1 MYYKIAISNV
11 KKSFKDYGIY
21 FLTLTFAVCIF
32 YSFNSIGNQHVMDII
47 SGNTANYMRIVKEAM
62 SIVSVFV
69 SMILGIL
76 IIYANNF
83 LIKRRKKEF
92 GIYMMLGMGK
102 VRVSQIL
109 VMETF
114 SIGLVSLVLGLGL
127 GVVLSQALSVF
138 TAKLFELNLSQYIFS
153 ISLYA
158 ILKTIV
164 YFGIIF
170 ILVMIFNVFVVNKYK
185 LIDLLIAG
193 RKNEKVN
200 IRNPLVSFLIFTL
213 GVLCLI
219 RAYYLILTRGTK
231 MNYISDITIPIL
243 LGVIGTFAFFFG
255 IAGFVLYIVKR
266 NKKVYLKGLN
276 IFVTKQIGSKI
287 NTNFVSMSIISL
299 MLFVTIVVLSSGFG
313 LKNVLD
319 SNLEATTPFDATIQL
334 MPDNNN
340 LTISEVLKNKN
351 IIIPKDFEQ
360 ASYNIYKSNVEVSR
374 ITGDSSFDF
383 SANLMTI
390 TDYNRLMR
398 LEGKPTVD
406 LNNNEVII
414 TSNFNKVLQQLNNH
428 IKSNEII
435 NINGADYKLK
445 NKEVL
450 NRSYQ
455 SMGMTVNLCTIIV
468 PDNVVNNLNK
478 TGSYLNLNYSDRVE
492 GDKFVNDLDKKYGVS
507 QPKNGYKHFII
518 TEIKTDI
525 YERNQGATAVVLFVI
540 IYLGVI
546 FLLTSAAI
554 LALQQ
559 LSEASDSIERYKALK
574 RIGVSQEMIDKSIF
588 YQTLIYFGAPLFL
601 AIIDSII
608 GLIFANKFI
617 VLFGEQN
624 ILSSSILIFVL
635 LMMIYLAYFI
645 ATYLNYK
652 FVIRQK

>member
-153 ISLYA
+153 ISFYA

-213 GVLCLI
+213 GVICLI

-255 IAGFVLYIVKR
+255 IAGFVLYI
-266 NKKVYLKGLN
+266 
-276 IFVTKQIGSKI
+276 
-287 NTNFVSMSIISL
+287 
-299 MLFVTIVVLSSGFG
+299 
-313 LKNVLD
+313 
-319 SNLEATTPFDATIQL
+319 
-334 MPDNNN
+334 
-340 LTISEVLKNKN
+340 
-351 IIIPKDFEQ
+351 
-360 ASYNIYKSNVEVSR
+360 
-374 ITGDSSFDF
+374 
-383 SANLMTI
+383 
-390 TDYNRLMR
+390 
-398 LEGKPTVD
+398 
-406 LNNNEVII
+406 
-414 TSNFNKVLQQLNNH
+414 
-428 IKSNEII
+428 
-435 NINGADYKLK
+435 
-445 NKEVL
+445 
-450 NRSYQ
+450 
-455 SMGMTVNLCTIIV
+455 
-468 PDNVVNNLNK
+468 
-478 TGSYLNLNYSDRVE
+478 
-492 GDKFVNDLDKKYGVS
+492 
-507 QPKNGYKHFII
+507 
-518 TEIKTDI
+518 
-525 YERNQGATAVVLFVI
+525 
-540 IYLGVI
+540 
-546 FLLTSAAI
+546 
-554 LALQQ
+554 
-559 LSEASDSIERYKALK
+559 
-574 RIGVSQEMIDKSIF
+574 
-588 YQTLIYFGAPLFL
+588 
-601 AIIDSII
+601 
-608 GLIFANKFI
+608 
-617 VLFGEQN
+617 
-624 ILSSSILIFVL
+624 
-635 LMMIYLAYFI
+635 
-645 ATYLNYK
+645 
-652 FVIRQK
+652 

>member
-153 ISLYA
+153 ISFYA

-213 GVLCLI
+213 GVICLI

-266 NKKVYLKGLN
+266 SKKVYLKGLN

-340 LTISEVLKNKN
+340 LTISEVLKNEN
-351 IIIPKDFEQ
+351 IIIPKNFEE

-374 ITGDSSFDF
+374 ITGDSSLDF

-428 IKSNEII
+428 IKLNEII

>member
-11 KKSFKDYGIY
+11 KKSLKDYGIY
-21 FLTLTFAVCIF
+21 FLTLTFTVCIF

-69 SMILGIL
+69 SMILGVL

-83 LIKRRKKEF
+83 LIKKRKKEF

-102 VRVSQIL
+102 IRVSQIL

-127 GVVLSQALSVF
+127 GIILSQALSVF
-138 TAKLFELNLSQYIFS
+138 TAKLFELSLSQYIFS
-153 ISLYA
+153 ISGYA
-158 ILKTIV
+158 ILKTIT

-200 IRNPLVSFLIFTL
+200 IRNPLISFLIFTL
-213 GVLCLI
+213 GVICLI
-219 RAYYLILTRGTK
+219 RAYYLILTRGVK
-231 MNYISDITIPIL
+231 MNYISDITTPIL

-266 NKKVYLKGLN
+266 SKKVYLKGLN
-276 IFVTKQIGSKI
+276 IFVTKQISSKI

-334 MPDNNN
+334 MPDNSN
-340 LTISEVLKNKN
+340 LTISEILKSKN
-351 IIIPKDFEQ
+351 IIIPKNFEE
-360 ASYNIYKSNVEVSR
+360 ASYNIYKSNVEVSK
-374 ITGDSSFDF
+374 ITGDSGLDF
-383 SANLMTI
+383 NADLMTI
-390 TDYNRLMR
+390 TDYNKLMK
-398 LEGKPTVD
+398 LEGEPTVA

-414 TSNFNKVLQQLNNH
+414 TSNFNKVLPKLNNH

-435 NINGADYKLK
+435 NINGVDYKLK

-450 NRSYQ
+450 NRAYQ

-468 PDNVVNNLNK
+468 PDNVVNNSNK
-478 TGSYLNLNYSDRVE
+478 IGSYLNLNYSDKVE

-507 QPKNGYKHFII
+507 EPKNGYKHFII
-518 TEIKTDI
+518 TETKTNI
-525 YERNQGATAVVLFVI
+525 YERNQGTTAVVLFVI

-559 LSEASDSIERYKALK
+559 LSEASDSVERYKALK
-574 RIGVSQEMIDKSIF
+574 RIGVYQEMIDKSIF

-608 GLIFANKFI
+608 GLIFANKFV

-624 ILSSSILIFVL
+624 ILSSSIVIFIL
-635 LMMIYLAYFI
+635 LMMIYLGYFI

>member
-153 ISLYA
+153 ISFYA

-213 GVLCLI
+213 GVICLI

-266 NKKVYLKGLN
+266 SKKVYLKGLN

-340 LTISEVLKNKN
+340 LTISEVLKNEN
-351 IIIPKDFEQ
+351 IIIPKNFEE

-374 ITGDSSFDF
+374 ITGDSSLDF

-390 TDYNRLMR
+390 TDYNRLMS

-428 IKSNEII
+428 IKLNEII

>member
-153 ISLYA
+153 ISFYA

-213 GVLCLI
+213 GVICLI

-266 NKKVYLKGLN
+266 SKKVYLKGLN

-340 LTISEVLKNKN
+340 LTISEVLKNEN
-351 IIIPKDFEQ
+351 IIIPKNFEE

-374 ITGDSSFDF
+374 ITGDSSLDF

-390 TDYNRLMR
+390 TDYNRLMS

-414 TSNFNKVLQQLNNH
+414 TSNFNKVLQQLNKH

-455 SMGMTVNLCTIIV
+455 SMGMTVNFCTIIV

-624 ILSSSILIFVL
+624 ILSSSIVIFVL
-635 LMMIYLAYFI
+635 LMMIYLGYFI